1 MFNRR
6 PASLEGAVCLR
17 TSFSHIPE
25 SIHLTI
31 ELANAP
37 DPLPARWAAR
47 GNNALR
53 LRIQVS
59 NLWLELNKIGVWL
72 CGWEVL
78 EVVVEGAV
86 GDVGGEGR
94 EGFLRGVALE
104 VGDVVLGGVPHVFRG
119 VVVGGVGWQ
128 VDGCYAFQG
137 LAGGVEVGQGPGVV
151 EPGVV
156 QDDGDLL
163 SLVGLSLEAAPS

>member
-17 TSFSHIPE
+17 TCFSHIPE

-31 ELANAP
+31 ELADAP

-59 NLWLELNKIGVWL
+59 NLLDIHAHGHPNGPCSI
-72 CGWEVL
+72 EVTTTP
-78 EVVVEGAV
+78 EGLLTRTWNPTYEARILTQY
-86 GDVGGEGR
+86 G
-94 EGFLRGVALE
+94 
-104 VGDVVLGGVPHVFRG
+104 
-119 VVVGGVGWQ
+119 
-128 VDGCYAFQG
+128 
-137 LAGGVEVGQGPGVV
+137 
-151 EPGVV
+151 
-156 QDDGDLL
+156 LL
-163 SLVGLSLEAAPS
+163 SHMKPFHRRTPSTPA

>member
-1 MFNRR
+1 MGRSSSISIPTGWWAAGLNRNRGLFEVFNRR

-31 ELANAP
+31 ELADAP

-59 NLWLELNKIGVWL
+59 NLLDIHAHGHLTGGLCSIEVATTSEGVLTRTWNPTY
-72 CGWEVL
+72 E
-78 EVVVEGAV
+78 A
-86 GDVGGEGR
+86 R
-94 EGFLRGVALE
+94 M
-104 VGDVVLGGVPHVFRG
+104 
-119 VVVGGVGWQ
+119 
-128 VDGCYAFQG
+128 
-137 LAGGVEVGQGPGVV
+137 
-151 EPGVV
+151 
-156 QDDGDLL
+156 L
-163 SLVGLSLEAAPS
+163 SLYGSIGRLTPFHRHAPGTPGKEDGSWREW